1 MEEKMRALQLFGAGD
16 LRLVEIPVP
25 EITEDE
31 VLLKTGAA
39 SICGTDVRMWLN
51 GYKGIDEQ
59 NPLTLGHEFAGTIFK
74 LGANVPYY
82 QAGMRIALQPNI
94 GCGICDR
101 CAAGNQHLCDD
112 YKAFG
117 INMPGAFAEYVKIP
131 ASAITRGNMMVIA
144 DGVPFDEAS
153 IAEPLSCVYNGFS
166 KCFVKPG
173 DYAMVVGAGPIGLMH
188 AMLLQ
193 MAGASVMM
201 NDVQPDRLALCRDI
215 LPGIQVY
222 SGDDLKGFVMEQ
234 TKGRGLDVAITACPV
249 PQVQAAMLPLMNY
262 GGRINFFG
270 GIPPQKQPVP
280 IDTNLIHYR
289 ELYLTGSTR
298 SSIIQFRKT
307 LSFVEQK
314 LLNISRVVSHRYTL
328 DDALEAFGNARAA
341 VGMKHA
347 IVFKA

>member
-117 INMPGAFAEYVKIP
+117 INMPGAFAEYVKIHCGT
-131 ASAITRGNMMVIA
+131 AVLRLQWVQQMLCKTR
-144 DGVPFDEAS
+144 
-153 IAEPLSCVYNGFS
+153 
-166 KCFVKPG
+166 
-173 DYAMVVGAGPIGLMH
+173 
-188 AMLLQ
+188 
-193 MAGASVMM
+193 
-201 NDVQPDRLALCRDI
+201 
-215 LPGIQVY
+215 
-222 SGDDLKGFVMEQ
+222 
-234 TKGRGLDVAITACPV
+234 
-249 PQVQAAMLPLMNY
+249 
-262 GGRINFFG
+262 
-270 GIPPQKQPVP
+270 
-280 IDTNLIHYR
+280 
-289 ELYLTGSTR
+289 
-298 SSIIQFRKT
+298 
-307 LSFVEQK
+307 
-314 LLNISRVVSHRYTL
+314 
-328 DDALEAFGNARAA
+328 
-341 VGMKHA
+341 
-347 IVFKA
+347 